1 MGSGHDDAPPFLN
14 SAGDRL
20 IATTDYATEYS
31 DSRLRCGEEKPD
43 KVREIFEPGA
53 TVLNT
58 DFRMFA
64 RGSANVAM

>member
-31 DSRLRCGEEKPD
+31 DSRLRCGEEKFD

-58 DFRMFA
+58 AFLPSVHSAA
-64 RGSANVAM
+64 RAAI